1 MVLLPLSL
9 RCLGAPRL
17 PLVLRPLPR
26 VFPTS
31 GAAASFTTSSTLLAN
46 PPKKANPQ
54 KGGNVKNLKA
64 IAAKQRASSNKFQ
77 HKRKKRDIP
86 ERKRQYLDGQ
96 RKIIKNTIVLSNT
109 NAPAITLP
117 EMAKE
122 LAGNPETE
130 NTVFEIPGSVVDKLR
145 HIEAF
150 KTGQH
155 WPYFQKPGT
164 LVRKE
169 STEIGAMINAVNE
182 ARLNKT
188 ELHERRILDGVKG
201 SGRSIL
207 LAQAMAWAFQSDWVV
222 ISIPNSLDLV
232 LGHTE
237 YEYDTHWN
245 VWVQKEYTAAL
256 LQRIHKANAPLLKNL
271 KSTTPHRVG
280 KTEKTFQTLLKL
292 VDAGIE
298 DSTVS
303 HDIFMALIAELS
315 MTDRPPVLF
324 ALDNLSLI
332 SRLSENRDTGFAKIH
347 AHDLGIPNIFLS
359 YLNGTK
365 DFPRGLTIAATA
377 PSPRTPD
384 LTLALKGEKPGPWDK
399 TDERIAPSIKGA
411 KVVKCDPLRKEEVKT
426 LMDWYTAGGIYK
438 SAVTLETVAESYAL
452 SNGNPAELF
461 KGCLRLKY

>member
-17 PLVLRPLPR
+17 PLVLCPLPR

-31 GAAASFTTSSTLLAN
+31 GAAASFTTSSALLAT

-77 HKRKKRDIP
+77 HKRKKKDIP

-207 LAQAMAWAFQSDWVV
+207 LAQAMAWAFQSDWAV
-222 ISIPNSLDLV
+222 ISIPNCISSFSSSLHV
-232 LGHTE
+232 HRS
-237 YEYDTHWN
+237 
-245 VWVQKEYTAAL
+245 VQL
-256 LQRIHKANAPLLKNL
+256 LI
-271 KSTTPHRVG
+271 
-280 KTEKTFQTLLKL
+280 
-292 VDAGIE
+292 
-298 DSTVS
+298 
-303 HDIFMALIAELS
+303 
-315 MTDRPPVLF
+315 PP
-324 ALDNLSLI
+324 
-332 SRLSENRDTGFAKIH
+332 
-347 AHDLGIPNIFLS
+347 
-359 YLNGTK
+359 
-365 DFPRGLTIAATA
+365 
-377 PSPRTPD
+377 
-384 LTLALKGEKPGPWDK
+384 
-399 TDERIAPSIKGA
+399 
-411 KVVKCDPLRKEEVKT
+411 
-426 LMDWYTAGGIYK
+426 
-438 SAVTLETVAESYAL
+438 
-452 SNGNPAELF
+452 
-461 KGCLRLKY
+461 